1 MFLRKRRGFTLI
13 ELLVVIAIIGTL
25 VALLLPAV
33 QMARES
39 GRKTACLNN
48 LKQLANA
55 CAQHESKLGY
65 FPTGGWG
72 GDWVGLPTR
81 GVTPKQPGGWIYN
94 ILPYIEQKDLR
105 DLGMPGTIPNDPD
118 DRLALGSALRLKTPA
133 AGLICPS
140 RRRADLFEVLP
151 ERQNP
156 RETTGPITQMAQT
169 DYAANG
175 GSFVFVD
182 SGGGPESLDEA
193 DSYSWPADLAKC
205 NGIIYTR
212 SEVLPA
218 HIRDGLSNTYLV
230 GEKYIDPRFYEGVT
244 TAEGNTNPEDDPGDD
259 FSAFSGDVND
269 TIRFTAG
276 RARRDVEGEIKD
288 LQFGSAHSSGW
299 HGALCDGSARMFR
312 FNMDPNVHTSLGTR
326 AGGEPIDQSRIR

>member
-1 MFLRKRRGFTLI
+1 MSLRNRRGFTLV

-39 GRKTACLNN
+39 GRRATCLNN
-48 LKQLANA
+48 LKQLAIG
-55 CAQHESKLGY
+55 CAQHESKHGF

-81 GVTPKQPGGWIYN
+81 GASPKQPGGWIYN
-94 ILPYIEQKDLR
+94 VLPYIEQQGLHGM
-105 DLGMPGTIPNDPD
+105 GMPGD
-118 DRLALGSALRLKTPA
+118 LALGSATRLKTPVD
-133 AGLICPS
+133 GLICPS
-140 RRRADLFEVLP
+140 RRRADLYEVP
-151 ERQNP
+151 SARQNP
-156 RETTGPITQMAQT
+156 RETTGPITQMARS

-175 GSFVFVD
+175 GSVVVID
-182 SGGGPESLDEA
+182 SGDGPASLDEA
-193 DSYSWPADLAKC
+193 DTYAWPSGQ

-218 HIRDGLSNTYLV
+218 HIRDGLSNTYLL
-230 GEKYIDPRFYEGVT
+230 GEKYMDPQFYIGLVGG
-244 TAEGNTNPEDDPGDD
+244 AGDPGDD

-276 RARRDVEGEIKD
+276 RPRGDKEGQILD
-288 LQFGSAHSSGW
+288 QQFGSAHSSGW
-299 HGALCDGSARMFR
+299 HAALGDGSARMFR
-312 FNMDPNVHTSLGTR
+312 FNIDAQIHASLGTR